1 MNMNIHAN
9 ILILG
14 EIQWLFVI
22 EGVLIELSCLDMR
35 VKCIDLLTK
44 INGAK
49 SVYLANRGHW
59 ESIHFG
65 PFVRLFASI
74 FSLIG
79 PLLVR
84 QICMLDFAEIYFF
97 ICTQPYLFAI
107 DSTSRSEN
115 ESNIMAKVN
124 E

>member
-1 MNMNIHAN
+1 MNMNVHAN

-49 SVYLANRGHW
+49 SEYLANRGH
-59 ESIHFG
+59 
-65 PFVRLFASI
+65 
-74 FSLIG
+74 
-79 PLLVR
+79 
-84 QICMLDFAEIYFF
+84 
-97 ICTQPYLFAI
+97 
-107 DSTSRSEN
+107 
-115 ESNIMAKVN
+115 
-124 E
+124 